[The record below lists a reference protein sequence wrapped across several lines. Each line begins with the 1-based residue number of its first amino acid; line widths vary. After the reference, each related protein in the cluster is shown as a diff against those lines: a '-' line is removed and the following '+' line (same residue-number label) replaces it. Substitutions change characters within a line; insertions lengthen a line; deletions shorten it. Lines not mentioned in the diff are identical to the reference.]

1 MRISK
6 SCSRAHVL
14 SLVGWSFPSFYSL
27 QINVIS
33 TGLIAL
39 RALPVLS
46 KTADLPGASDKT
58 LKPHLVIVASE
69 VHEWAKL
76 AQQDQPN
83 IIEALNKKEKATV
96 QDTYNIS
103 KRGLRIGLVRTPM
116 KDPMIEAFPFRS
128 PRRLH
133 GPRDCQ
139 ALCGFQ
145 GHRDI
150 GKPWTLQIRTAR
162 RPSPPGR
169 CVSRLWHFELGEHA
183 LSALTPLG

>member
-1 MRISK
+1 M
-6 SCSRAHVL
+6 
-14 SLVGWSFPSFYSL
+14 LVATFSL

-46 KTADLPGASDKT
+46 KTADLLGDQT

-103 KRGLRIGLVRTPM
+103 KRELRLGPDCGALR
-116 KDPMIEAFPFRS
+116 DPVIEGAFPIRS

-133 GPRDCQ
+133 GPRDRK

-145 GHRDI
+145 GHRDVSQ
-150 GKPWTLQIRTAR
+150 PWTLQIRAAR
-162 RPSPPGR
+162 RPSPPDC
-169 CVSRLWHFELGEHA
+169 CVSRLWHLELDEH
-183 LSALTPLG
+183 SAEVL